1 MLVLIALL
9 LVLVPAAAILY
20 PFYRGSATLP
30 EAEDESSDY
39 SVLRRQWDAA
49 VSGLRNA
56 ELEQAI
62 GNLNEDDYRWLRD
75 HYLKEA
81 AQVMRAMELEEQQE
95 EQMLSSI
102 EREVR
107 EVRRNLLGD
116 DGPEAGQ

>member
-1 MLVLIALL
+1 M
-9 LVLVPAAAILY
+9 
-20 PFYRGSATLP
+20 
-30 EAEDESSDY
+30 
-39 SVLRRQWDAA
+39 
-49 VSGLRNA
+49 SGLRNA

-81 AQVMRAMELEEQQE
+81 AQVMKAMELEEQQE
-95 EQMLSSI
+95 ELMLSSI